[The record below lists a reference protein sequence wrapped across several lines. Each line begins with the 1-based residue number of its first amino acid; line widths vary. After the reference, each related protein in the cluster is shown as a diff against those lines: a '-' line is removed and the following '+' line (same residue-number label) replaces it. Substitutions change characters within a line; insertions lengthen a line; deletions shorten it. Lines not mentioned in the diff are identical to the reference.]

1 MVSDNCNGEESPS
14 RFYRN
19 LPRLSTYHYQCSKT
33 STSKE
38 VASVFESAIQ
48 RQERADPSTHKCM
61 VFMDE
66 AGLPEEEMESLKVL
80 HYYLEGHMSTKA
92 KVGFVAISNHV
103 LDAAKSNRCVSL
115 LRQEPDEAEMMRI
128 TEGVLFKT
136 KGTAITAVIYGEH
149 SFDIECI
156 NQRLCQSYR
165 QLMQYNDDKLET
177 FFGLRDYIYFLKYLR
192 KKCLISDRAL
202 VLTPKNIL
210 CGIERNFNGT
220 PPDHLN
226 TVCSFF
232 FANLPKTS
240 LTNMNIPSVIR
251 EPLEIISDALHRSEM
266 KSGFGRYSLIIDES
280 GDDSIMRLLV
290 SEKLINTSQKSLFM
304 LSNMPEQQELE
315 RINLVSG
322 VKYAAMKGT
331 KIVLSQT
338 DSLNESFYDLFN
350 QNFRQVT
357 SKNGEERLFANIAI
371 GGVSRRS
378 HISPSFHCV
387 VQVRH
392 ADLCALP
399 APFLNRFEKF
409 RLSVISALHHK
420 MKSCGFRK
428 TINQC
433 IENVKSFVDKI
444 GKENIC
450 GYSDGNTIESF
461 FLDFITANG
470 ATEDGWITNFDDSP
484 NNFVGH
490 LTKFLNTFVSSL
502 ITLDEVAN
510 VANQALKCIPKDQAI
525 ALKEL
530 LSKTSI
536 CNISNL
542 RQSFHDLISGQRQN
556 LISTIVESL
565 IQMILSRRGIAVIL
579 ALVTPDAIFMKRCV
593 SFSIFVND
601 DS

>member
-136 KGTAITAVIYGEH
+136 QGAAITKVIYDEQN
-149 SFDIECI
+149 FDTEYI
-156 NQRLCQSYR
+156 NQKLCQSYR

-192 KKCLISDRAL
+192 KKCVISDRAL
-202 VLTPKNIL
+202 KLTPKNIL
-210 CGIERNFNGT
+210 YGIERNFNGIM
-220 PPDHLN
+220 PDHLH
-226 TVCSFF
+226 TVCSCF
-232 FANLPKTS
+232 FANLPKT
-240 LTNMNIPSVIR
+240 LFTNTNIPSMLR
-251 EPLEIISDALHRSEM
+251 EPLKVISDALHRSEM
-266 KSGFGRYSLIIDES
+266 QSGFGRYSLIIDES

-290 SEKLINTSQKSLFM
+290 AENLINTTQKSLFM
-304 LSNMPEQQELE
+304 LSSMPEQQELE

-322 VKYAAMKGT
+322 VKYAAMKGA

-338 DSLNESFYDLFN
+338 DTLNESFYDLFN

-371 GGVSRRS
+371 DGVSRRS
-378 HISPSFHCV
+378 NISPSFHCV

-392 ADLCALP
+392 ADLSALP

-409 RLSVISALHHK
+409 RLSVTSALHHK
-420 MKSCGFRK
+420 IKSCKFRQ
-428 TINQC
+428 IIDHC
-433 IENVKSFVDKI
+433 IENVKSFVDMI
-444 GKENIC
+444 GEENIC

-461 FLDFITANG
+461 FLDFITENDPM
-470 ATEDGWITNFDDSP
+470 EDDWITIFDDSP

-490 LTKFLNTFVSSL
+490 LTKFLNTYVSFL
-502 ITLDEVAN
+502 ITVDEVAN
-510 VANQALKCIPKDQAI
+510 ISDKALKCIPKDQAV

-542 RQSFHDLISGQRQN
+542 KQSFHNLVSGQSQN
-556 LISTIVESL
+556 LISNIVENL
-565 IQMILSRRGIAVIL
+565 MQMILSRRGIAAIL
-579 ALVTPDAIFMKRCV
+579 ALVTPDAIFMKR
-593 SFSIFVND
+593 
-601 DS
+601 